1 VAGEWA
7 EFGVYL
13 VGPLAGAAAV
23 VLYRLLV
30 RGTPDV

>member
-23 VLYRLLV
+23 LYRLLV